1 MSQNKKEP
9 TDNISCFFQF
19 EMETNQNIES
29 ASLVLYVSPKSE
41 SHIIS
46 LKHHYHFFLRIG
58 SVGNENNKVHH
69 SRKKVDSEILH
80 VQRIKKASGGC
91 RQSSILFLR
100 LNMEELQY
108 DI

>member
-9 TDNISCFFQF
+9 TDDFAFNSKWKP
-19 EMETNQNIES
+19 TKTLS

-58 SVGNENNKVHH
+58 SVGNENTDTLGPFYNY
-69 SRKKVDSEILH
+69 
-80 VQRIKKASGGC
+80 
-91 RQSSILFLR
+91 LFG
-100 LNMEELQY
+100 M
-108 DI
+108 I